1 MTEIKNLDVI
11 TSAYNEEKCIPELY
25 ARLADTI
32 SLEKNYSWRL
42 LIFDNGSLD
51 STWSEIQ
58 KLSKSHSNVLGFRMS
73 KNFSLDAAF
82 TAGIDR
88 ATGDVA
94 VIMCSDLQD
103 PPEAIPLLLREYEKG
118 AEQVL
123 VRITSRKSVPLPR
136 RLLSKIFYKIA
147 HKLTQG
153 MLPELVSDFRLLN
166 RQAYKSV
173 AQMRESHRFMRGLSA
188 WVGFRTAFVDLE
200 RPPRFAGES
209 SWLKTSIFAVIGNAL
224 KSIFSHT
231 TKPLIWISVFGFFTS
246 LGSLLGIIIMS
257 IIWLFS
263 SVPFAGFGTI
273 VGLISLG
280 FSLTML
286 CMGIIAQYLA
296 LIFEEV
302 KQRPLYIIAEEA
314 VGSFESN

>member
-1 MTEIKNLDVI
+1 MNPIKKLDII
-11 TSAYNEEKCIPELY
+11 TSAYNEEVCIPELY
-25 ARLADTI
+25 SRLEATLA
-32 SLEKNYSWRL
+32 SETNYSWRL

-51 STWSEIQ
+51 STWTEIQ
-58 KLSKSHSNVLGFRMS
+58 KLVSINSNVLGYRMS
-73 KNFSLDAAF
+73 RNFSLDAAL

-88 ATGDVA
+88 ASGDLA

-103 PPEAIPLLLREYEKG
+103 PPEAIPRLLREYEKG

-123 VRITSRKSVPLPR
+123 VRVTSRDSVPLPR
-136 RLLSKIFYKIA
+136 RLLSKAFYRIA

-166 RQAYKSV
+166 RQAYKAV
-173 AQMRESHRFMRGLSA
+173 AQMRESHRFIRGLSA
-188 WVGFRTAFVDLE
+188 WVGFKTATIEIE

-209 SWLKTSIFAVIGNAL
+209 SWLKTSLFSVIGHAL

-231 TKPLIWISVFGFFTS
+231 SKPLIWISTFGLFAS
-246 LGSLLGIIIMS
+246 IGS
-257 IIWLFS
+257 IIGLGVMSLIWIFG

-273 VGLISLG
+273 VGLICLG

-286 CMGIIAQYLA
+286 CMGILAQYLA

-302 KQRPLYIIAEEA
+302 KSRPLYIIAEES
-314 VGSFESN
+314 VNSQ